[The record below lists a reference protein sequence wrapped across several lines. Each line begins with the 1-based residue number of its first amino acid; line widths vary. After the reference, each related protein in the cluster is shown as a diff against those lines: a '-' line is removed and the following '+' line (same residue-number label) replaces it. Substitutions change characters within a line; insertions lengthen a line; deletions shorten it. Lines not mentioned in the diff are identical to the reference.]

1 MTKDSSAKRKA
12 GKRKPEK
19 LSFTQDFIP
28 IKNLEHGIIE
38 TTDGRDIKIL
48 EIEPI
53 NFMLRSEEEQYEIIC
68 SFASWLK
75 ISPVHLQF
83 KSITRKADSDKHI
96 AMLRKETETEES
108 EQCKKLSEGYIRLI
122 KDVGSRE
129 ALTRRFFLIF
139 RYEELR
145 RNENSDYGQICSTL
159 LTAEQNA
166 RAYFMQCGN
175 NILQPKDPDEATAE
189 ILYMFFNRRS
199 CIEEPFH
206 SRVDRIVLDTMAAKN
221 KVIGID
227 PIPHIRMAHFIAP
240 RGIDLTHR
248 NYIIM
253 DGLYYSFLYIKG
265 NGYPNKVRAGWMSSL
280 INAGEGID
288 VDVFLRRENRSKTI
302 DKVAQRI
309 RLNRTKLKSMQD
321 TSTDYEELTGSI
333 QAGYFIKQGIANYNE
348 DLFYMSVFVTVSAR
362 TYEELMWR
370 KQQMTDMLKS
380 MDMYVSDCSFQQED
394 ALRTVMPFLQ
404 ISPKLEKKSKRNVL
418 TSGAASTYMFTSF
431 EMSDD
436 TGVLLGINRHN
447 NSLCIVDL
455 FDTKKNK
462 NANLNLLGT
471 SGAGKTFTMQLLA
484 LRMRMRGIQC
494 YIIAPIKG
502 HEFRRACNRIGGQF
516 IKIAPGSPHCINIME
531 IRHTISPEMELI
543 DELDYSE
550 MDSLLA
556 QKIQQLMIFFSL
568 LIPDMTNEEEQ
579 MLDEA
584 LIRTYGKF
592 GITHDNDSVY
602 EDRNAVPPKMKTMP
616 ILGDLHEELQKNE
629 MTKRIAVIVSRFV
642 TGSAQSFNQQTNV
655 DLSNKY
661 IVLDLSELKG
671 KLLPVGMMIA
681 LDYVWDKIK
690 SDRTKKKAIMI
701 DEIWQLIGAGSNRMA
716 AEFCL
721 EIFKVIRGFGGAAI
735 SATQDLSDFFG
746 LEDGRYGRAIINNSK
761 NKIILNLEP
770 DEAEFVRDTLKLTKT
785 EIRSI
790 TRFERGEALICS
802 NNSKVPVII
811 KASKE
816 EQEMITTD
824 RAELEAILK
833 ERQQTQKTHTED
845 NAFSEE

>member
-38 TTDGRDIKIL
+38 TTDGRYIKIL

-53 NFMLRSEEEQYEIIC
+53 NFMLRSEEEQYAIIC

-96 AMLRKETETEES
+96 AMLRKEMETEES

-199 CIEEPFH
+199 CVEEPFH

-280 INAGEGID
+280 INAGEGVD

-321 TSTDYEELTGSI
+321 TSTDYEELAGSI

-436 TGVLLGINRHN
+436 TGVLLGINCHN

-790 TRFERGEALICS
+790 TRFERDEALICS

-833 ERQQTQKTHTED
+833 ERQHEAD
-845 NAFSEE
+845 

>member
-38 TTDGRDIKIL
+38 TTDGRYIKIL

-96 AMLRKETETEES
+96 AMLRKEMETEES

-175 NILQPKDPDEATAE
+175 NILQPKDSDEATAE

-199 CIEEPFH
+199 CVEEPFH

-321 TSTDYEELTGSI
+321 TSTDYEELAGSI

-543 DELDYSE
+543 DELNYSE

-592 GITHDNDSVY
+592 GITHDNDLVY

-629 MTKRIAVIVSRFV
+629 MTKRIAIIVSRFV

-833 ERQQTQKTHTED
+833 ERQQEAD
-845 NAFSEE
+845 

>member
-1 MTKDSSAKRKA
+1 MTKDSSAKRKT

-38 TTDGRDIKIL
+38 TTDGRYIKIL

-96 AMLRKETETEES
+96 AMLRKEMETEES

-199 CIEEPFH
+199 CVEEPFH

-321 TSTDYEELTGSI
+321 TSTDYEELAGSI

-602 EDRNAVPPKMKTMP
+602 EDRNAVPPKMKAMP

-629 MTKRIAVIVSRFV
+629 MTKRIAIIVSRFV

-833 ERQQTQKTHTED
+833 ERQQEAD
-845 NAFSEE
+845 